1 MLIYNAVLI
10 YSKYSRL
17 IPLKELLEQ
26 EKIIRL
32 NKLKQNEA
40 NDFREKECKR
50 FIKLMDN
57 LTENCISK
65 VIDSSKVLANLKDD
79 EVIED
84 YLNLHMIAKI
94 MGEDKITVKH
104 RKNLQY
110 YALELDHRN
119 LGLKVG
125 YTYQVY

>member
-32 NKLKQNEA
+32 NKLKENEA
-40 NDFREKECKR
+40 DDFREKECKR

-65 VIDSSKVLANLKDD
+65 VIDSSKVLVNLKDN

-84 YLNLHMIAKI
+84 YLNLHMMAKI
-94 MGEDKITVKH
+94 IGEDKINKDH
-104 RKNLQY
+104 RKNLKH
-110 YALELDHRN
+110 YALELDYRN
-119 LGLKVG
+119 LGSKVG
-125 YTYQVY
+125 YTYQMY